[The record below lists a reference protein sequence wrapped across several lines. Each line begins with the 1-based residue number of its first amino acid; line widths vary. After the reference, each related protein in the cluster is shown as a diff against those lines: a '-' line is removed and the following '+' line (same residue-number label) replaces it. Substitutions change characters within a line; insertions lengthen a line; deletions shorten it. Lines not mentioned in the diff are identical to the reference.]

1 MTRGSIQSGYEF
13 EAAYGYSRAVRVGS
27 AVFISGTTARAPEL
41 GGDVSI
47 RLRAAIAIAASALE
61 EAGAELRHVVR
72 TVNSVRDLEEAD
84 AVARVHGEVFGD
96 IRPASTLLQVS
107 GLTPSAALVEIEMTA
122 IVHDRN

>member
-1 MTRGSIQSGYEF
+1 MYR
-13 EAAYGYSRAVRVGS
+13 YGFG
-27 AVFISGTTARAPEL
+27 
-41 GGDVSI
+41 
-47 RLRAAIAIAASALE
+47 LRFAIAASALE

-72 TVNSVRDLEEAD
+72 TVIYVRDLEEAD